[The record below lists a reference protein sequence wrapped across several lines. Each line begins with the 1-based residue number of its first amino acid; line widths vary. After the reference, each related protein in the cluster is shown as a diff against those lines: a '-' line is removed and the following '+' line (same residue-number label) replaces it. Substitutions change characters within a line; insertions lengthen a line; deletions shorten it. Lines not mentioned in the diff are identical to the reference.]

1 MPYNEDEVPGE
12 TNTPHCT
19 SLTDE
24 LNMQASLSSGGDE
37 AIETPR
43 WESER
48 SEEIRI
54 DREDR
59 TTLTSAVFQD
69 SVAIRAGLI
78 VIVLIALLGVAW
90 IVSGSLGSSH
100 VPSSPS
106 VQIADS
112 SAAIPDFKGDRIQ
125 PLGNDVHEGIREPS
139 VEDKAKES
147 SSLESPIG
155 DQKTPRL

>member
-78 VIVLIALLGVAW
+78 VIVLKALLGVA
-90 IVSGSLGSSH
+90 
-100 VPSSPS
+100 
-106 VQIADS
+106 
-112 SAAIPDFKGDRIQ
+112 
-125 PLGNDVHEGIREPS
+125 
-139 VEDKAKES
+139 
-147 SSLESPIG
+147 
-155 DQKTPRL
+155 